1 MLFQKDHQ
9 GDGTARQKRV
19 YAMFELAYTIVDFT
33 AASLFIVGSVMFFY
47 DDWQTPGTWMFLV
60 GSICFAA
67 KPTLRLAREVKLA
80 AMGDV
85 DDLAKRV
92 EAE

>member
-1 MLFQKDHQ
+1 MFFQKDHRSE
-9 GDGTARQKRV
+9 GSPRQKRV

-33 AASLFIVGSVMFFY
+33 AATLFVIGSVMFFSES
-47 DDWQTPGTWMFLV
+47 WQTAGTWMFLV

-80 AMGDV
+80 AMGDM